1 MPALTAAS
9 RFAPAGFVRRA
20 KGRDRRS
27 VVPSTMTTA
36 MPCAMTDP
44 MRNPMTGPVTG
55 AMTAEVGGVRG
66 VVRQSVVRRT
76 VVARTEVRVA
86 VVGRTIGRRPVV
98 RLCPASIKNI
108 FVAPRTAIV
117 SLLWRRGAAC
127 DEYHGEQQR
136 KQQSMSRHSTCSFA
150 HTPSMDR
157 PNHLTFPLTEQQRR
171 TERQAQCESARA
183 RRLEPEKPRPV
194 EYRPAGS
201 ARRRTEDGRQA
212 RIQGRERR
220 IAEARSDHPKETS
233 R

>member
-9 RFAPAGFVRRA
+9 GFCTQR

-27 VVPSTMTTA
+27 VVPSTMTAA

-44 MRNPMTGPVTG
+44 VRYPMTGPVTG
-55 AMTAEVGGVRG
+55 AMTAEVGDVRG
-66 VVRQSVVRRT
+66 VVRRSVVGRT
-76 VVARTEVRVA
+76 VVARTEVRGAVVGRPIVGRA

-98 RLCPASIKNI
+98 RLCPASIENI
-108 FVAPRTAIV
+108 FVAPRTARG

-127 DEYHGEQQR
+127 DEYNGEQQR
-136 KQQSMSRHSTCSFA
+136 IQQSMVRHSTCSFS

-157 PNHLTFPLTEQQRR
+157 PNHLTFPLTDEWPRLDQEQQRR
-171 TERQAQCESARA
+171 IAREAQCE
-183 RRLEPEKPRPV
+183 
-194 EYRPAGS
+194 
-201 ARRRTEDGRQA
+201 TEDGRQA
-212 RIQGRERR
+212 CIQDLERR